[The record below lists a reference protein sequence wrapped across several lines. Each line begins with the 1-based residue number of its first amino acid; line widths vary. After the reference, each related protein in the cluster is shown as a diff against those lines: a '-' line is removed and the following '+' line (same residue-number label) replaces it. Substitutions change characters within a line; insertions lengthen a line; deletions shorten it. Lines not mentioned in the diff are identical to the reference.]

1 MTLSFT
7 TTLWLGDFETVD
19 HSALGV
25 ARLIWQYRSLQPR
38 LQGALA
44 AFLDDIQSIEDVTLE
59 VLAGI
64 WPLTA
69 VGDQLD
75 VIGAIV
81 GQPRGELTDAEYRIM
96 VLGRIFVNRS
106 NGTIPEILELLEILG
121 VDSDVLVVEGAP
133 AEIVVS
139 VAGTT
144 YGSLIGELVGDLK
157 AGGVTLRWIWSDE
170 DEDDTLTFASAL
182 GVEQEAD
189 STRGFGDLADGGT
202 TGGHFSGSYIR

>member
-7 TTLWLGDFETVD
+7 TTLWLGDFEVVD

-44 AFLDDIQSIEDVTLE
+44 AFLDDVQSIEDATLE
-59 VLAGI
+59 VWAGI

-81 GQPRGELTDAEYRIM
+81 GQPRGSLLDAPYRLM

-106 NGTIPEILELLEILG
+106 DGTTPEIYELLNVTGYDVDSLVRDYYPAAVWVRVVG
-121 VDSDVLVVEGAP
+121 VDYPTQAFNLVDD
-133 AEIVVS
+133 
-139 VAGTT
+139 
-144 YGSLIGELVGDLK
+144 LVG
-157 AGGVTLRWIWSDE
+157 GGVL
-170 DEDDTLTFASAL
+170 LTFVYSTYDLDETFQASGTYNA
-182 GVEQEAD
+182 EEYD
-189 STRGFGDLADGGT
+189 SNTGAGSVYDAT
-202 TGGHFSGSYIR
+202 VGGHSAGCFR